1 MIRRP
6 PRSTLFPYTTLF
18 RSREIRLFSG
28 HQVPKIGLQRSDVR
42 LLLGVRELRDRD
54 GGKNADDHHHDQKL
68 NERETLAV
76 HLGPPAKER
85 ACTAIVVPGAIR
97 ASIVPQV
104 GPIRVTA
111 WRMWCYDCNM
121 GHRLPWGS
129 PPKCGFL
136 QA

>member
-1 MIRRP
+1 MGHRRA
-6 PRSTLFPYTTLF
+6 
-18 RSREIRLFSG
+18 I
-28 HQVPKIGLQRSDVR
+28 IGFHRSDVR

-76 HLGPPAKER
+76 HLGHLAEER
-85 ACTAIVVPGAIR
+85 ACKAIKVPRAIP
-97 ASIVPQV
+97 AHSVTQD

-129 PPKCGFL
+129 PPKCGF
-136 QA
+136 

>member
-18 RSREIRLFSG
+18 RSRVREIRLFSG
-28 HQVPKIGLQRSDVR
+28 HQVPKVGLHRSEIR

-54 GGKNADDHHHDQKL
+54 GGKNTDDHHHDQKL

-85 ACTAIVVPGAIR
+85 ACTATMSR
-97 ASIVPQV
+97 A
-104 GPIRVTA
+104 
-111 WRMWCYDCNM
+111 
-121 GHRLPWGS
+121 L
-129 PPKCGFL
+129 FE
-136 QA
+136 QASCLK